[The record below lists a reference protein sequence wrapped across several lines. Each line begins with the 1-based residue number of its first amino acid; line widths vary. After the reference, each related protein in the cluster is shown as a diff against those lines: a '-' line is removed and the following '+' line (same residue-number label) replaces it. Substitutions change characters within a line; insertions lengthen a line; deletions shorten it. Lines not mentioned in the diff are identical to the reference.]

1 MSSRINEPF
10 RAMIPVIRNYSRLG
24 LGEARFNKIY
34 IYICILGNVVRCN
47 FVSDS
52 YQNAGRDAVY
62 ISIGRLVFS
71 EMIDF

>member
-10 RAMIPVIRNYSRLG
+10 RAMITVIRNYSRLG
-24 LGEARFNKIY
+24 LEEARFNKIY
-34 IYICILGNVVRCN
+34 IYVYWENVVRCN

-62 ISIGRLVFS
+62 ISIRRLVF
-71 EMIDF
+71 